1 MNKEAA
7 HRGSFLC
14 YLLLT
19 PVGCAIIGLILI
31 NGGSPLNKKSL
42 YSSIPKVDEFLLHEK
57 IAALMDHYPRTAVV
71 DAVREEL
78 EALRSAIRHLS
89 ENAAGDFTVSQESL
103 SEAVA
108 ERLEGIFGNHLKRV
122 INASGV
128 VIHTNLGR
136 SLAAP
141 STLEHLA
148 EISGRYSN
156 LEFDLETG
164 KRGTR
169 YSHVEAILCRL
180 TGAEAAL
187 VVNNNAAA
195 VMLALSTLASGK
207 EAIISR
213 GQLVEIGGSFRIPA
227 VMKASGAE
235 MIEVG
240 TTNKTHLR
248 DYREAVTAETGV
260 LLKVHTSNFRVL
272 GFVQEVSVEELVTLG
287 HELDLPV
294 MEDLGSGSIVDLSH
308 YGLTKEPTVSESL
321 RAGADVVTFSGDK
334 MLGGPQAGIILGK
347 KVYIDA
353 MKKNQ
358 LTRALRVDKMT
369 LALLETTLKLYL
381 DEPKALKEIPTLRML
396 TAAKPQLTEKA
407 RALEA
412 LLTARPFGGTCCL
425 VDGESEVGGGSLP
438 LEKLGTTLLAVSP
451 EAVSANVAVSRL
463 RSLKI
468 PVICRVQED
477 RLLFDPRT
485 LFDDELE
492 TVAESIRTVL
502 S

>member
-1 MNKEAA
+1 MNK
-7 HRGSFLC
+7 
-14 YLLLT
+14 
-19 PVGCAIIGLILI
+19 
-31 NGGSPLNKKSL
+31 KKL
-42 YSSIPKVDEFLLHEK
+42 YSSIPKVDELLLNDQV
-57 IAALMDHYPRTAVV
+57 LMLQDLFPRSAVV

-78 EALRSAIRHLS
+78 DALRARIKNM
-89 ENAAGDFTVSQESL
+89 EDDAADTLVIDPDQL
-103 SEAVA
+103 AVLIA
-108 ERLEGIFGNHLKRV
+108 TRLEGIFGDHLKRV

-141 STLEHLA
+141 SILAHLA

-169 YSHVEAILCRL
+169 YSHVEDILCRL

-207 EAIISR
+207 EAVISR

-227 VMKASGAE
+227 VMEASGAK

-240 TTNKTHLR
+240 TTNKTHLK
-248 DYREAVTAETGV
+248 DYREAVTEQTGV

-272 GFVQEVSVEELVTLG
+272 GFVQEISIEELVKLG
-287 HELDLPV
+287 NDLKIPV
-294 MEDLGSGSIVDLSH
+294 MEDLGSGSLLDLSK

-321 RAGADVVTFSGDK
+321 RGGADVVTFSGDK

-347 KVYIDA
+347 KRYVDA

-369 LALLETTLKLYL
+369 LALLESTLKLYL
-381 DEPKALKEIPTLRML
+381 DEELALSEIPTLRML
-396 TAAKPQLTEKA
+396 TANKEDLTKKA
-407 RALEA
+407 RKLKK
-412 LLTARPFGGTCCL
+412 LLDKEVYEGASQL

-438 LEKLGTTLLAVSP
+438 LEKLSTMLLSVTAEKISAN
-451 EAVSANVAVSRL
+451 EAVNRL
-463 RSLKI
+463 RGLEV
-468 PVICRVQED
+468 PVICRVQD
-477 RLLFDPRT
+477 DKLLFDPRT
-485 LFDDELE
+485 IFDDELDL
-492 TVAESIRTVL
+492 VAKSIRSVL

>member
-1 MNKEAA
+1 MNK
-7 HRGSFLC
+7 
-14 YLLLT
+14 
-19 PVGCAIIGLILI
+19 
-31 NGGSPLNKKSL
+31 NKL
-42 YSSIPKVDEFLLHEK
+42 YSSIPKVDEFLLHEE
-57 IAALMDHYPRTAVV
+57 IARLQALYPRPAVV
-71 DAVREEL
+71 DVVRE
-78 EALRSAIRHLS
+78 ALDTLRGTIKALTP
-89 ENAAGDFTVSQESL
+89 E
-103 SEAVA
+103 EAVTFSVDPMTLA
-108 ERLEGIFGNHLKRV
+108 QGVGKRLDDIFGNHLKRV

-141 STLEHLA
+141 SILDHLK

-156 LEFDLETG
+156 LEYDLETG

-169 YSHVEAILCRL
+169 YSHVEEILCRL

-195 VMLALSTLASGK
+195 VMLALSTLAAGK

-213 GQLVEIGGSFRIPA
+213 GQLVEIGGSFRIPE
-227 VMKASGAE
+227 VMKASGAA

-240 TTNKTHLR
+240 TTNKTHLK
-248 DYREAVTAETGV
+248 DYREAVTDRTGV

-272 GFVQEVSVEELVTLG
+272 GFVQEISIEDLVRLG
-287 HELDLPV
+287 NQLEIPV
-294 MEDLGSGSIVDLSH
+294 MEDLGSGSLLDLSK

-321 RAGADVVTFSGDK
+321 CAGADVVTFSGDK

-347 KVYIDA
+347 KQYVDA

-369 LALLETTLKLYL
+369 LALLESTLKLYL
-381 DEPKALKEIPTLRML
+381 DEERALAEIPTLRML
-396 TAAKPQLTEKA
+396 TAGKPELTEKA
-407 RALEA
+407 EILLQHLSRKAFSGTAALM
-412 LLTARPFGGTCCL
+412 
-425 VDGESEVGGGSLP
+425 DGESEVGGGSLP
-438 LEKLGTTLLAVSP
+438 LEKLATTLVAVTP
-451 EAVSANVAVSRL
+451 GKKSANECVNRL
-463 RSLKI
+463 RELEI

-485 LFDDELE
+485 IFDDELE
-492 TVAESIRTVL
+492 LVAHSICSVL
-502 S
+502 G

>member
-1 MNKEAA
+1 M
-7 HRGSFLC
+7 L
-14 YLLLT
+14 Y
-19 PVGCAIIGLILI
+19 PVLAGCGCAIIGLILT
-31 NGGSPLNKKSL
+31 NGGSPLNKNSL
-42 YSSIPKVDEFLLHEK
+42 YNKIPKVDDFLLLES
-57 IAALMDHYPRTAVV
+57 IAALMARYPRPAVV

-78 EALRSAIRHLS
+78 EALRSTIRNLTP
-89 ENAAGDFTVSQESL
+89 ETAEGFDVSR
-103 SEAVA
+103 EALALAVE
-108 ERLEGIFGNHLKRV
+108 ERLSAIFGHHLKRV

-141 STLEHLA
+141 SVLAHLA
-148 EISGRYSN
+148 EIAGRYSN
-156 LEFDLETG
+156 LEFDLDTG
-164 KRGTR
+164 RRGTR
-169 YSHVEAILCRL
+169 YSHVEEILCRL

-195 VMLALSTLASGK
+195 VMLALSTLSAGR

-213 GQLVEIGGSFRIPA
+213 GQLVEIGGSFRIPE
-227 VMKASGAE
+227 VMKASGAT
-235 MIEVG
+235 MVEVG

-248 DYREAVTAETGV
+248 DYREAVTADTGV

-272 GFVQEVSVEELVTLG
+272 GFVQEVSVEELVRLG
-287 HELDLPV
+287 RELDIPV
-294 MEDLGSGSIVDLSH
+294 MEDLGSGSLLDLSR

-321 RAGADVVTFSGDK
+321 QGGADVVTFSGDK

-347 KVYIDA
+347 KNYVDA

-369 LALLETTLKLYL
+369 LALLEATLKLYL
-381 DEPKALKEIPTLRML
+381 DEPRALAEIPTLRML
-396 TAAKPQLTEKA
+396 TAEKPALTQKA
-407 RALEA
+407 QRLQA
-412 LLTARPFGGTCCL
+412 LLTDVPFAGSCSL
-425 VDGESEVGGGSLP
+425 MDGESEVGGGSLP
-438 LEKLGTTLLAVSP
+438 LEKLKTTLVAVAP
-451 EAVSANVAVSRL
+451 AAVSANEAVNRL
-463 RSLKI
+463 RRLKI

-492 TVAESIRTVL
+492 TVAESIRAVL
-502 S
+502 SQEVAWDTL

>member
-1 MNKEAA
+1 MHDQIKNLQE
-7 HRGSFLC
+7 S
-14 YLLLT
+14 
-19 PVGCAIIGLILI
+19 
-31 NGGSPLNKKSL
+31 
-42 YSSIPKVDEFLLHEK
+42 
-57 IAALMDHYPRTAVV
+57 YPRSAVT

-78 EALRSAIRHLS
+78 DELRGRIKALTDEAAATFSVEPQKLYDRVSIRLEAL
-89 ENAAGDFTVSQESL
+89 FM
-103 SEAVA
+103 
-108 ERLEGIFGNHLKRV
+108 NHLKRV

-141 STLEHLA
+141 SILQHLA

-156 LEFDLETG
+156 LEYDLETG

-169 YSHVEAILCRL
+169 YSHVEDILCRL

-207 EAIISR
+207 EAVISR
-213 GQLVEIGGSFRIPA
+213 GQLVEIGGSFRIPE
-227 VMKASGAE
+227 VMKASGAC

-240 TTNKTHLR
+240 TTNKTHLK
-248 DYREAVTAETGV
+248 DYSEAVTENTGV

-272 GFVQEVSVEELVTLG
+272 GFVQEISIEELVTLG
-287 HELDLPV
+287 NKLKIPV
-294 MEDLGSGSIVDLSH
+294 MEDLGSGSLLDLSR
-308 YGLTKEPTVSESL
+308 YGLTKEPTVSESI
-321 RAGADVVTFSGDK
+321 RSGADVVTFSGDK

-347 KVYIDA
+347 KQFVDA

-369 LALLETTLKLYL
+369 LTLLESTLRLYL
-381 DEPKALKEIPTLRML
+381 DEERAMAEIPTLRML
-396 TAAKPQLTEKA
+396 TAGKAALTEKA
-407 RALEA
+407 EKLQK
-412 LLTARPFGGTCCL
+412 LLNSVPYGGASEL
-425 VDGESEVGGGSLP
+425 IDGESEVGGGSLP
-438 LEKLGTTLLAVSP
+438 LEKLATTLLAVTP
-451 EAVSANVAVSRL
+451 SRISTNESVNAL
-463 RSLKI
+463 RSLQI
-468 PVICRVQED
+468 PVICRVQDD

-485 LFDDELE
+485 IFDDELE
-492 TVAESIRTVL
+492 LVAASIRSVL

>member
-1 MNKEAA
+1 MNK
-7 HRGSFLC
+7 
-14 YLLLT
+14 
-19 PVGCAIIGLILI
+19 
-31 NGGSPLNKKSL
+31 KKLFSC
-42 YSSIPKVDEFLLHEK
+42 IPKVDEFLLNEQV
-57 IAALMDHYPRTAVV
+57 IMLQDLYPRTAVV

-78 EALRSAIRHLS
+78 DALRARIKDL
-89 ENAAGDFTVSQESL
+89 AGD
-103 SEAVA
+103 EAEGFSVDSDQLAYFVA
-108 ERLEGIFGNHLKRV
+108 VRLDRIFGNHLKRV

-141 STLEHLA
+141 SILEHLA
-148 EISGRYSN
+148 EIAGRYSN

-169 YSHVEAILCRL
+169 YSHVEDILCRL

-195 VMLALSTLASGK
+195 VMLALSTLAAGK

-227 VMKASGAE
+227 VMEASGAT

-240 TTNKTHLR
+240 TTNKTHLK
-248 DYREAVTAETGV
+248 DYREAVTDRTGV

-272 GFVQEVSVEELVTLG
+272 GFVQEISIEELVKLG
-287 HELDLPV
+287 NDLKIPV
-294 MEDLGSGSIVDLSH
+294 MEDLGSGSILDLSK

-321 RAGADVVTFSGDK
+321 RGGADVVTFSGDK

-347 KVYIDA
+347 KRYVDA

-369 LALLETTLKLYL
+369 LALLESTLKLYL
-381 DEPKALKEIPTLRML
+381 DEEEAVKEIPTLRML
-396 TAAKPQLTEKA
+396 TANKAELTKKAKKLKRT
-407 RALEA
+407 LEQK
-412 LLTARPFGGTCCL
+412 PFGGTCEL
-425 VDGESEVGGGSLP
+425 IDGESEVGGGSLP
-438 LEKLGTTLLAVSP
+438 LEKLSTMLLSVRAG
-451 EAVSANVAVSRL
+451 EISANEAVSRL
-463 RSLKI
+463 RSLEI
-468 PVICRVQED
+468 PVICRVKDD

-485 LFDDELE
+485 LFDDELAQ
-492 TVAESIRTVL
+492 VAESIRTVL
-502 S
+502 G

>member
-1 MNKEAA
+1 MNK
-7 HRGSFLC
+7 
-14 YLLLT
+14 
-19 PVGCAIIGLILI
+19 
-31 NGGSPLNKKSL
+31 NKL
-42 YSSIPKVDEFLLHEK
+42 YSSIPKVDEFLLRDD
-57 IAALMDHYPRTAVV
+57 IAELQDRYPRSAVV

-78 EALRSAIRHLS
+78 DALRGRIKVLLPEKVS
-89 ENAAGDFTVSQESL
+89 DFTMDSVQLAESIGR
-103 SEAVA
+103 
-108 ERLEGIFGNHLKRV
+108 RLENMFGSHLKRV

-141 STLEHLA
+141 SLLSHLA

-156 LEFDLETG
+156 LEYDLETG

-169 YSHVEAILCRL
+169 YSHVEEILCRL
-180 TGAEAAL
+180 TGSEAAL

-195 VMLALSTLASGK
+195 VMLALSTLAMGK
-207 EAIISR
+207 EAVISR

-227 VMKASGAE
+227 VMEASGAC
-235 MIEVG
+235 MVEVG

-248 DYREAVTAETGV
+248 DYREAVTEKTGV

-272 GFVQEVSVEELVTLG
+272 GFVQEISIEELVQLG
-287 HELDLPV
+287 NELEIPV
-294 MEDLGSGSIVDLSH
+294 MEDLGSGSLIDYSK
-308 YGLTKEPTVSESL
+308 YGLTKEPTVGESL

-347 KVYIDA
+347 KRFIDA

-369 LALLETTLKLYL
+369 LALLESTLRLYL
-381 DEPKALKEIPTLRML
+381 DEERALAEIPTLRML
-396 TAAKPQLTEKA
+396 TAGKAALAEKA
-407 RALEA
+407 EKLQH
-412 LLTARPFGGTCCL
+412 LLNEKPFSGSSQL
-425 VDGESEVGGGSLP
+425 LDGDSEVGGGSMP
-438 LEKLGTTLLAVSP
+438 LEKLPTKLLAVTP
-451 EAVSANVAVSRL
+451 AGVSANDCVNRL
-463 RSLKI
+463 RSLDI
-468 PVICRVQED
+468 PIICRVQED

-492 TVAESIRTVL
+492 RVAESIRAVL
-502 S
+502 G

>member
-1 MNKEAA
+1 MNK
-7 HRGSFLC
+7 
-14 YLLLT
+14 
-19 PVGCAIIGLILI
+19 
-31 NGGSPLNKKSL
+31 KKL
-42 YSSIPKVDEFLLHEK
+42 YSSIPKVDELLVNEQV
-57 IAALMDHYPRTAVV
+57 LMLQDLFPRSAVV

-78 EALRSAIRHLS
+78 DALRIRIK
-89 ENAAGDFTVSQESL
+89 NMDDDAAETVVIDPDQL
-103 SEAVA
+103 AVLIA
-108 ERLEGIFGNHLKRV
+108 TRLERIFGDHLKRV

-141 STLEHLA
+141 SILEHLS

-156 LEFDLETG
+156 LEFDLDTG

-169 YSHVEAILCRL
+169 YSHVEDILCRL

-207 EAIISR
+207 EAVISR
-213 GQLVEIGGSFRIPA
+213 GQLVEIGGSFRIPS
-227 VMKASGAE
+227 VMEASGAK

-240 TTNKTHLR
+240 TTNKTHLK
-248 DYREAVTAETGV
+248 DYKDAVTEQTGV

-272 GFVQEVSVEELVTLG
+272 GFVQEISIEDLVKLG
-287 HELDLPV
+287 NDLKVPV
-294 MEDLGSGSIVDLSH
+294 MEDLGSGSLLDLSK

-321 RAGADVVTFSGDK
+321 RGGADVVTFSGDK

-347 KVYIDA
+347 KRYIDA

-369 LALLETTLKLYL
+369 LALLESTLKLYL
-381 DEPKALKEIPTLRML
+381 DEELALAEIPTLRML
-396 TAAKPQLTEKA
+396 TANKEDLTKKA
-407 RALEA
+407 RKLKR
-412 LLTARPFGGTCCL
+412 LLDKEPYAGASHL

-438 LEKLGTTLLAVSP
+438 LEKLSTTLLSVTAETISAN
-451 EAVSANVAVSRL
+451 EAVTRL
-463 RSLKI
+463 RGLEI

-477 RLLFDPRT
+477 KLLFDPRT
-485 LFDDELE
+485 IFDDELDL
-492 TVAESIRTVL
+492 VAKSIRSVL